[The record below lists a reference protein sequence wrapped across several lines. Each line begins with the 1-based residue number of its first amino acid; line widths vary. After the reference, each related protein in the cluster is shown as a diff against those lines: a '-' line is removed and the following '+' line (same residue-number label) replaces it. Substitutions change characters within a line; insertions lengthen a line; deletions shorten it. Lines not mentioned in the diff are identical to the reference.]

1 MSYDG
6 QKKRPSKV
14 ETRQKTVFVR
24 PEETDEEEEAEAEDE
39 EVSDP
44 TYRTEYEIDEVNIR

>member
-6 QKKRPSKV
+6 QKKRPSKG